1 MRMREACSGKKRH
14 PAEADLAA
22 PKPDLIFERK
32 SHFSEV
38 RETAAGGGGALG

>member
-1 MRMREACSGKKRH
+1 MRMGEAWSGKK
-14 PAEADLAA
+14 PNQAEADFA